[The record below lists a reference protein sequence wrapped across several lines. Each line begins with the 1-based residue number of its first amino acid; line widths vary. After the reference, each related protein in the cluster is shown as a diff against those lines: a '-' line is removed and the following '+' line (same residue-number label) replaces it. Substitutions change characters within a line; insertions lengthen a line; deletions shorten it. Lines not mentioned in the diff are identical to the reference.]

1 MPENQ
6 TVFLYREMATRFAGD
21 ISNQEKDFGSLRQQ
35 ILVRLN
41 DNVLLAHNDKTFAN
55 NILNT
60 MSLLSPQAIKII
72 SQENDD
78 LTNQTITPFQTVSLN
93 VIALKHQLAVAKF
106 LQVII
111 FSALILSMIFYLN
124 TIYQFEIISVVK
136 KKILGLSIF
145 QVYGPYSLSLVIM
158 MVIAYAINMLLG
170 QANGLTTLALVSGL
184 IVTIITTLIVD
195 RKIGS
200 DYTQI
205 LKGDNI

>member
-1 MPENQ
+1 M
-6 TVFLYREMATRFAGD
+6 
-21 ISNQEKDFGSLRQQ
+21 
-35 ILVRLN
+35 
-41 DNVLLAHNDKTFAN
+41 
-55 NILNT
+55 
-60 MSLLSPQAIKII
+60 
-72 SQENDD
+72 
-78 LTNQTITPFQTVSLN
+78 SLN

-170 QANGLTTLALVSGL
+170 QANGLTTLALVSGF
-184 IVTIITTLIVD
+184 IVTIIMTLIVD

>member
-1 MPENQ
+1 
-6 TVFLYREMATRFAGD
+6 
-21 ISNQEKDFGSLRQQ
+21 
-35 ILVRLN
+35 
-41 DNVLLAHNDKTFAN
+41 
-55 NILNT
+55 
-60 MSLLSPQAIKII
+60 
-72 SQENDD
+72 
-78 LTNQTITPFQTVSLN
+78 
-93 VIALKHQLAVAKF
+93 
-106 LQVII
+106 
-111 FSALILSMIFYLN
+111 MIFYLN